1 MKIIADTT
9 FLHGRGRFEQGHKYE
24 GTGRVFGYFC
34 MNGWAHEA
42 PADDPGPFESV
53 TIEALAPDA
62 PPPAPAQ
69 DEVTLQVQDVAI
81 QLVTPNAE

>member
-9 FLHGRGRFEQGHKYE
+9 FLHGRSRFEKGGKYE

-42 PADDPGPFESV
+42 PADDQGPFELV
-53 TIEALAPDA
+53 ALDALTPDA
-62 PPPAPAQ
+62 PLPAPAQ

-81 QLVTPNAE
+81 DLVTPHAE

>member
-9 FLHGRGRFEQGHKYE
+9 FLHGRTRFERGGKYE

-34 MNGWAHEA
+34 MTGWAHEA
-42 PADDPGPFESV
+42 PADDPGPFEAV

-62 PPPAPAQ
+62 PLPAAAQ
-69 DEVTLQVQDVAI
+69 DEVTLQVQDVALGVVI
-81 QLVTPNAE
+81 PNAE